1 MQWKKIHEQQQRLVI
16 FSTYHSLKQIQEAQQ
31 QDPTTCVLDL
41 IIADEAHNT
50 AGVKAKKSIFAI
62 IHDDESINSK
72 KRLYMTATPKIYQT
86 KEIAINK
93 SHAQKKLAY
102 DLIAMNDEAI
112 FGSRFFEYDFKK
124 AVEQNYLSNY
134 KLVVG
139 YSIKEKIDEKDKQK
153 YDDIDE
159 KID

>member
-1 MQWKKIHEQQQRLVI
+1 MI
-16 FSTYHSLKQIQEAQQ
+16 FSTYHSLKQIQDAQQ

-72 KRLYMTATPKIYQT
+72 KRLYMTATPKIYQR
-86 KEIAINK
+86 KEITKRK
-93 SHAQKKLAY
+93 SQSQEKLAY
-102 DLIAMNDEAI
+102 ELIDMNDETI
-112 FGSRFFEYDFKK
+112 FGTRFVNYDFKQ

-139 YSIKEKIDEKDKQK
+139 YSIKEKIDEQKKKQHENIN
-153 YDDIDE
+153 DQMD
-159 KID
+159 